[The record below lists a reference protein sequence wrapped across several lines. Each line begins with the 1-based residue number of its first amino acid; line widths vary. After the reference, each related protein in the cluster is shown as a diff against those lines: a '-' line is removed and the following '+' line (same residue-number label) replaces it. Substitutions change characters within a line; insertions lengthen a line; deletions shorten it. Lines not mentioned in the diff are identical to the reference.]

1 MENIMDNDKILYQDF
16 LNGNQRAFEKIM
28 DQYSEKLIY
37 FIFRFVKDIEIAKD
51 LSQDVFV
58 YILLNKEKYNF
69 KYSLKTY
76 IWIIARSKSLDY
88 LKREKRRVEFKEDYL
103 YQNEL
108 LIDVEQVVFD
118 SMEKKKVREL
128 IKKLDDLQRKND
140 IFSRS

>member
-1 MENIMDNDKILYQDF
+1 MDNDKILYQDF

-128 IKKLDDLQRKND
+128 IKNLDDLQRKND

>member
-128 IKKLDDLQRKND
+128 IKNLDDLQRKND